1 MISKETTHAY
11 VPLNSMPSP
20 VQAHSSRQSFDST
33 GRPSIDRGISLGMES
48 RQVFYCANS
57 GASKWSNAGKI
68 QSPEEAQMEA
78 RKAFYSN
85 FSKMFG
91 L

>member
-1 MISKETTHAY
+1 MIRKSHRTY
-11 VPLNSMPSP
+11 VPLNAMPSP
-20 VQAHSSRQSFDST
+20 VQAPSSRQSFDST
-33 GRPSIDRGISLGMES
+33 GRLSIDRGISLSMES

-57 GASKWSNAGKI
+57 GASNSSKAAKI
-68 QSPEEAQMEA
+68 QSPEQAQMEA

-85 FSKMFG
+85 FFKMFG